1 LVFQIVLRMK
11 KILISLLIAL
21 SSGLVLQGCS
31 SLKDFS
37 LVYVPDIQQGNI
49 VTPEMVAELK
59 TGMSKRQV
67 RFVLGT
73 PTLIDVFHQDR
84 WDYTFSL
91 KQRNLPAEIKHFSV
105 FFVDDSLD
113 RYAGD
118 IKPAKNPEKLK
129 DKKEIVLSVPDYDK
143 QQDSSDKEQ
152 TADPLDIL
160 NF

>member
-1 LVFQIVLRMK
+1 MK
-11 KILISLLIAL
+11 KILISLLTLL

-31 SLKDFS
+31 SFKDFS

-84 WDYTFSL
+84 WDYDYSL
-91 KQRNLPAEIKHFSV
+91 KQRNEPADIKHFRV
-105 FFVDDSLD
+105 LFKDDKLV
-113 RYAGD
+113 RYVGD

-129 DKKEIVLSVPDYDK
+129 DKKEIVLSVPDFDK
-143 QQDSSDKEQ
+143 KEDVPDKGQ
-152 TADPLDIL
+152 TAADPLDIL
-160 NF
+160 NL